1 MDKGTEH
8 EEYSISKVKTSWF
21 IDQTT
26 ASSRVW
32 DAYILWRMWEIC
44 RDKNKIQEW
53 SLGLSS
59 LFYIVIHLCLDDILI
74 FNRLLGTVVL
84 CWIPFVVKYFKG
96 NPLSFFFLLPI
107 FLLDVVHY
115 CPGCGK
121 KIGRHYKLWSSWP
134 FLLSPSLSLSL
145 SLLFESPIQSW
156 CNNNNKPDQ
165 WNLGFFFFFFLL
177 KIKDGCCQEYL
188 LCWCWLCW

>member
-1 MDKGTEH
+1 MDKDTEH
-8 EEYSISKVKTSWF
+8 EEYSISKVKTSSF
-21 IDQTT
+21 IDQTA

-32 DAYILWRMWEIC
+32 NTYILWRMWEIC

-59 LFYIVIHLCLDDILI
+59 LFYIVIHFLFRWHTYF

-96 NPLSFFFLLPI
+96 NPLLFFFLLFI
-107 FLLDVVHY
+107 FLLLDVVHY

-121 KIGRHYKLWSSWP
+121 KIGRHHRLWST
-134 FLLSPSLSLSL
+134 FR
-145 SLLFESPIQSW
+145 
-156 CNNNNKPDQ
+156 
-165 WNLGFFFFFFLL
+165 
-177 KIKDGCCQEYL
+177 
-188 LCWCWLCW
+188 